1 MPRTWFQP
9 PRVPLARQRS
19 GAIPRSIQQA
29 DPAPDSREVDWRMS
43 TWVVVLVKDFESAK
57 QGLGPAIDPHQ
68 RMVLARRNAS
78 RAIRAAGA
86 AEHGLVVAGSDE
98 AAALA
103 AELGAE
109 VLIEP
114 RQEGQNVAAQR
125 GLARATQNGADAVL
139 LLSSDLPLVTKK
151 SVRDLLREA
160 SRLAPPVAVAVPATG
175 RGRTNALYLHP
186 PPSIGLHFAA
196 DSLPAFPRHAAGL
209 GVRFEIHI
217 SPAMALDLDE
227 PADLAR
233 LRRAVCIASS
243 FLRSRAFLTSM
254 PATISESSS
263 ARGRSSNQPMCWWSR
278 RRWCL
283 NLRERSGIYPLWL
296 PVTRRSESPSS

>member
-1 MPRTWFQP
+1 
-9 PRVPLARQRS
+9 
-19 GAIPRSIQQA
+19 
-29 DPAPDSREVDWRMS
+29 MS
-43 TWVVVLVKDFESAK
+43 TWVVVLVKDFEFAK
-57 QGLGPAIDPHQ
+57 QRLGPALDPHQ
-68 RMVLARRNAS
+68 RRALARRNAS

-86 AEHGLVVAGSDE
+86 AEHRLVVAGSDE

-125 GLARATQNGADAVL
+125 GLARATENGADAVL
-139 LLSSDLPLVTKK
+139 LLSSDLPLITKK

-175 RGRTNALYLHP
+175 RGGTNALYLHP
-186 PPSIGLHFAA
+186 PRAIGLHFGA
-196 DSLPAFPRHAAGL
+196 DSLAAFRREARGL

-233 LRRAVCIASS
+233 LRRAV
-243 FLRSRAFLTSM
+243 
-254 PATISESSS
+254 
-263 ARGRSSNQPMCWWSR
+263 
-278 RRWCL
+278 
-283 NLRERSGIYPLWL
+283 
-296 PVTRRSESPSS
+296 